1 MMKYFTGTRVSVL
14 WIFICSPL
22 LTYAV
27 HPGSAEKVETSHSIL
42 ATTFIQANA
51 IRGTVVD
58 ETGAGLPGVN
68 IVVKG
73 TSSGTTSD
81 ADGKYVLNLPA
92 GFTDGTLVY
101 SFIGFATQEQP
112 VNGKSIIDV
121 TLVPDVQALSE
132 VVVVGYGVQEKRD
145 VTGSISSINSD
156 AISKIANTNTLEGM
170 KGQIAGVDVLQSNG
184 RPGTNPTI
192 TIRGRRSINASND
205 PLFVIDGV
213 PMTSG
218 TSTDT
223 DANLSSRTPPLPG
236 GTAQTSGSNPLNDFN
251 PADIASIEVLKDA
264 AATAIYG
271 SRGANGVVL
280 ITTKRGKSGKTT
292 VNYSGYYG
300 VTQPFSRFPMMNGE
314 DFANLKRE
322 AYRLNSAG
330 RISRDAWNGTI
341 SPDEVVFG
349 GQPVELKSVQEGR
362 STDWQDLIFQDGSQ
376 VNHQISATGGSDK
389 TQFNMSL
396 GYFKQNGT
404 IEGLDFTKVTARIN
418 VDQQISK
425 RFKAG
430 MSNQFTHSIQNN
442 GSPAVMSESVNQSP
456 LGVPYDDQGNLIF
469 LPISDAIRS
478 NPLNEIVPGKMID
491 EEKIDRI
498 FSSAYLE
505 ADIIKG
511 LKYKFLI
518 GADLRYTTRGI
529 FEGRFTNSRKN
540 GDPAAQFQGQSNIGY
555 TMENL
560 LTYNKVLNEKHN
572 LGLTFLQSIQESNY
586 ENKYTSVSGLP
597 YETQKWYNLNTASTI
612 IANRSR
618 YEHWSLASFM
628 GRINYTFNGKY
639 MLQATMRADGS
650 SRLAPGKKWTTFPG
664 VSAGWRIKEE
674 NFMSNI
680 NVISDLKLRAS
691 YGVVGNTSID
701 PYKTQGV
708 LQRSLYSWDEANAA
722 GFALSELPNP
732 DLGWEKNATVDIGL
746 DFGLFNG
753 RLSGT
758 VDVYQTNTTDLL
770 LRRNLPPGSG
780 YDFIFQNV
788 GATRTRGIEVTLS
801 ANIIT
806 STSGFKWDADF
817 NIAHYKEEIVD
828 LALRDPSGNKSNDT
842 GNSWFIGEPVRVFY
856 DYKKIG
862 IWQADEADLATS
874 MMNAFPGEIKLQD
887 TDGNGLI
894 TPNDRVVIGND
905 IPTAYGGLN
914 NRLSFK
920 GFDFSFFLYYRLGY
934 TLDSRFHSDQ
944 ASMQSRYNN
953 LDIDYW
959 TIDNPTND
967 YPRPNF
973 NQENPAYNTT
983 LRYKDGGFVK
993 LRTVTLGYSLPQSI
1007 CDKLA
1012 ISSLRLYVSAQNP
1025 KVWSSY
1031 KVFDPESV
1039 DRIDAGDVPSNKVFL
1054 GGINLTF

>member
-1 MMKYFTGTRVSVL
+1 LKIPRRCRPVGVALLMCCCYGASLAHTTTTPFFQERIVKGRV
-14 WIFICSPL
+14 
-22 LTYAV
+22 
-27 HPGSAEKVETSHSIL
+27 TSKD
-42 ATTFIQANA
+42 
-51 IRGTVVD
+51 D
-58 ETGAGLPGVN
+58 ELGFPGVN
-68 IVVKG
+68 ILVKG
-73 TSSGTTSD
+73 TTVGTVTDAEGNYSLSVPSNDAILVFSSIGYKTTEIPVGTRT
-81 ADGKYVLNLPA
+81 
-92 GFTDGTLVY
+92 T
-101 SFIGFATQEQP
+101 
-112 VNGKSIIDV
+112 IDLAIENDI
-121 TLVPDVQALSE
+121 TTLSE

-145 VTGSISSINSD
+145 VTGSISSLG
-156 AISKIANTNTLEGM
+156 AEALSKVANTNALEGM

-184 RPGTNPTI
+184 RPGSNPTI

-218 TSTDT
+218 TSTGTDT
-223 DANLSSRTPPLPG
+223 ENANRTPVLPG
-236 GTAQTSGSNPLNDFN
+236 GTPVNSGSNPLNDFN
-251 PADIASIEVLKDA
+251 PADIQSIEVLKDA

-292 VNYSGYYG
+292 VSYNGYYG
-300 VTQPFSRFPMMNGE
+300 VTQPFSTFPMMNGQE
-314 DFANLKRE
+314 FADLKRE
-322 AYRLNSAG
+322 AYRLNSQGKIA
-330 RISRDAWNGTI
+330 RDAWNGTI
-341 SPDEVVFG
+341 SPDNVVFG
-349 GQPVELKSVQEGR
+349 GQPVELKSVEEGR
-362 STDWQDLIFQDGSQ
+362 STDWQDLIFKNGSQ
-376 VNHQISATGGSDK
+376 VNHQVSVNGGNDK

-396 GYFKQNGT
+396 GYFKQGGT
-404 IEGLDFTKVTARIN
+404 IEGMDFTKITARIN

-425 RFKAG
+425 RFKVG
-430 MSNQFTHSIQNN
+430 MSNQLTHSIQNS
-442 GSPAVMSESVNQSP
+442 GSPAVMSEAVNQSP
-456 LGVPYDDQGNLIF
+456 LGVPYDDAGNLIF

-478 NPLNEIVPGKMID
+478 NPLNELVPGKMID

-511 LKYKFLI
+511 LKYKFLL
-518 GADLRYTTRGI
+518 GVDLRYTTRGI

-540 GDPAAQFQGQSNIGY
+540 GDPAAQYQGQANLGY

-572 LGLTFLQSIQESNY
+572 IGLTFLQSVQESNY

-618 YEHWSLASFM
+618 FEHWALASFM
-628 GRINYTFNGKY
+628 GRINYTFAGKY

-650 SRLAPGKKWTTFPG
+650 SRLAPGNKWTTFPG
-664 VSAGWRIKEE
+664 LSAGWRIKEE

-680 NVISDLKLRAS
+680 NVVSDLKLRGS
-691 YGVVGNTSID
+691 YGMVGNTSID

-708 LQRSLYSWDEANAA
+708 LQRTVYSWDEANAA
-722 GFALSELPNP
+722 GFGLSELPNAN
-732 DLGWEKNATVDIGL
+732 LGWEKNETVDLGL

-753 RLSGT
+753 RLNGT
-758 VDVYQTNTTDLL
+758 FDVYQTNTTDLL
-770 LRRNLPPGSG
+770 LKRNLPPSSG
-780 YDFIFQNV
+780 YDFILQNV
-788 GATRTRGIEVTLS
+788 GATRTRGFEVTLNG
-801 ANIIT
+801 NII
-806 STSGFKWDADF
+806 STPSGFKWDADF
-817 NIAHYKEEIVD
+817 NVASYKEEIVD
-828 LALRDPSGNKSNDT
+828 LALRDANGNPTNDT
-842 GNSWFIGEPVRVFY
+842 GNAWFLGQPIRVFF

-862 IWQADEADLATS
+862 IWQADEADLAKT
-874 MMNAFPGEIKLQD
+874 MMNAYPGEIKLQD
-887 TDGNGLI
+887 TNNDGMI
-894 TPNDRVVIGND
+894 SPADRVVLGSD
-905 IPTAYGGLN
+905 IPKAYGGLN
-914 NRLSFK
+914 NRFSFK

-934 TLDSRFHSDQ
+934 MLDSRFHSDQ
-944 ASMQSRYNN
+944 ATMQSRYNN
-953 LDIDYW
+953 LKVDYW

-973 NQENPAYNTT
+973 NQENPVNNTV

-993 LRTVTLGYSLPQSI
+993 LRTITLGYTLPRSI
-1007 CDKLA
+1007 CDRLMV
-1012 ISSLRLYVSAQNP
+1012 SSLRVYVSAQNP

-1039 DRIDAGDVPSNKVFL
+1039 DRIDASDIPSNKLFL